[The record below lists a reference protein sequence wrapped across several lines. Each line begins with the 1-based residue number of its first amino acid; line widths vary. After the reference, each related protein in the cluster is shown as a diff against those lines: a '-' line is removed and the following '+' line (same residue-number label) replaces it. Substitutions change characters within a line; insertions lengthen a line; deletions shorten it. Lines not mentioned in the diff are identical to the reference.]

1 MPDVSP
7 QPFALWA
14 IPTPSDRRWLA
25 KIIQDFAQDYETPTF
40 EPHLTVY
47 SGMAHPD
54 ESLEALL
61 TTLQGQT
68 EPFQL
73 QVAGLDYTDNFLRT
87 GFIAF
92 EPSDRLAQLYQ
103 DVRGAL
109 RQPIDYELNPHLSLI
124 YKQMSLEKKRLA
136 MLRIVLSVQ
145 AITFDSLKIVMPGAQ
160 GWEDIAGWTEP
171 FQCVLSR

>member
-25 KIIQDFAQDYETPTF
+25 KIIQDFSQDYGTPVF

-47 SGMAHPD
+47 SGTVQSE

-61 TTLQGQT
+61 KTLQAQT
-68 EPFQL
+68 KPFQL
-73 QVAGLDYTDNFLRT
+73 EVAGLDYTDRFLRT
-87 GFIAF
+87 GFIAL

-103 DVRGAL
+103 NVRDAL
-109 RQPIDYELNPHLSLI
+109 RQPIDYDLSPHLSLI

-171 FQCVLSR
+171 FQCALSQ